1 MDAKLESRAWRLVRF
16 AAPIAGLC
24 TAGVVGAGI
33 VGAGCNSPAEPPPPP
48 SGGQEYRLSFEM
60 FEQTVEPALV
70 ARGCSAGG
78 DCHGGGI
85 RGTFEL
91 SPVEGKD
98 VDFDFEQSRLQV
110 TPYTLEQSPIL
121 TKPLAV
127 AAGGAPHSVKPFAS
141 ADDPDY
147 QAILAWVR
155 AGEWQ

>member
-1 MDAKLESRAWRLVRF
+1 MA
-16 AAPIAGLC
+16 
-24 TAGVVGAGI
+24 VGAQAWLI
-33 VGAGCNSPAEPPPPP
+33 VGFGASLAGACAGCSGPTDPPEPP
-48 SGGQEYRLSFEM
+48 GGGREYRLSFEM
-60 FEQTVEPALV
+60 FEQSVEPVLV

-85 RGTFEL
+85 RGTFAL

-121 TKPLAV
+121 LEPLAV
-127 AAGGAPHSVKPFAS
+127 DAGGTPHGAKAFAS
-141 ADDPDY
+141 AEDPDY